1 MKETFEQYIDRILSY
16 AGPATRGH
24 RRILTKTPAALAR
37 RVKGATRSRLTR
49 RPQPGKWS
57 ARDILAHLADI
68 EVLWGFRIRLVLGQS
83 GVPLI
88 GMDQDVWAKRYRRVD
103 PRGAF
108 AAWTALRRA
117 NRGRP
122 ENERLAFSYGIGYG
136 DVLEIERDV
145 FGLEVNLASKLGE
158 DRARRNE
165 ALLTPAAAAALPPR
179 LERRLVRHA
188 LVSFGD
194 HELTIQR
201 LGLGRG

>member
-117 NRGRP
+117 NLELIDGLRPADYRRWGQHSQFGRLTIA
-122 ENERLAFSYGIGYG
+122 RMIALLAGHDINHARQ
-136 DVLEIERDV
+136 IEAILSNGAPRK
-145 FGLEVNLASKLGE
+145 G
-158 DRARRNE
+158 RARR
-165 ALLTPAAAAALPPR
+165 
-179 LERRLVRHA
+179 
-188 LVSFGD
+188 
-194 HELTIQR
+194 
-201 LGLGRG
+201 GR